1 MPSKLSLFLDLH
13 IFKIKAEKKMKKQ
26 LFSISL
32 SAILLLSGMSV
43 FAQTTYQCD
52 LPNSTPI
59 QCGYYQEGYQDG
71 QNDAQSNRNSD
82 YRRYRNKLDG
92 NKYESVY
99 RQGYDAGFSSSNS
112 GSRWNFQQR
121 NAYDRGYNQ
130 GQSDQRMNRQRNNN
144 QWNQS
149 LKEYFDQGYW
159 DGYDGRNRQYD
170 VPLYNPT
177 NPTNPGF
184 PGFPGGGGS
193 QSGSLTWSG
202 RVDDR
207 VNIIIKGRDVR
218 TQTIAGT
225 NPTGVSQNMSGA
237 LPNRSANISVNKRN
251 GRGEVTVIQQ
261 PNRSNNFTAIIQ
273 VYDPRG
279 GADNYSLDVSWQSN
293 APVEEPYQSGRIT
306 WRGRV
311 DQTANI
317 IVSGNSVETQDV
329 TGTGLSGVSHN
340 ITGYLAY
347 RPGSVNVRK
356 IRGRGTVSI
365 LQQPNASNDYV
376 AIIQVFDPER
386 AAGDYEVEISW

>member
-1 MPSKLSLFLDLH
+1 
-13 IFKIKAEKKMKKQ
+13 MKKQ

-32 SAILLLSGMSV
+32 SAMLLLSGMSV
-43 FAQTTYQCD
+43 FAQTTYQCN

-71 QNDAQSNRNSD
+71 LSDAQSNRNSD

-99 RQGYDAGFSSSNS
+99 RQGYDAGFSSANS
-112 GSRWNFQQR
+112 GTRWNFQQR
-121 NAYDRGYNQ
+121 NAYDRGYTQ
-130 GQSDQRMNRQRNNN
+130 GQSDKRMNRPRNNN

-177 NPTNPGF
+177 NPGF

-193 QSGSLTWSG
+193 QSGTLSWSG

-261 PNRSNNFTAIIQ
+261 PNRSNNFTAIVQ

-279 GADNYSLDVSWQSN
+279 GADNYSLDVSWQSS
-293 APVEEPYQSGRIT
+293 APVEEPYQSGRVN

-311 DQTANI
+311 DDNINI
-317 IVSGNSVETQDV
+317 IVSGSSVDTQTISGSNA
-329 TGTGLSGVSHN
+329 TGVRHN
-340 ITGYLAY
+340 ITGYLAN

-356 IRGRGTVSI
+356 IRGRGNVSVI
-365 LQQPNASNDYV
+365 QQPNASNDYV
-376 AIIQVFDPER
+376 AVIQVLDSDR
-386 AAGDYEVEISW
+386 AADDYELEISW